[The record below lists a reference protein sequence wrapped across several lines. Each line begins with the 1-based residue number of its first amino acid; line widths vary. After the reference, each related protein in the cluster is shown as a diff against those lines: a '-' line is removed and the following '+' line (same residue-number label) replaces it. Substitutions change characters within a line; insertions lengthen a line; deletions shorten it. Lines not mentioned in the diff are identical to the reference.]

1 MIMMTQN
8 PDALVVTTHLG
19 FVIQSYG
26 RRRTRGVKEKKPP
39 GQYNAVAKRLEGAII
54 NVGVRR

>member
-8 PDALVVTTHLG
+8 PDALVVTAHLG

-26 RRRTRGVKEKKPP
+26 RRRTRGAKEKKPP
-39 GQYNAVAKRLEGAII
+39 GQDNAAKKNRQTG
-54 NVGVRR
+54 RTKP